1 MEARTIRMRRS
12 RSFFTGMASSLA
24 VTQNLREWSTWHRR
38 WRRSFTEHRRRN
50 STATYFRMRSGR
62 VSLHSVWKAF
72 DEAEFGPKNILNLR
86 ESLPTA
92 ADARHRA
99 EAWLRERQVAG
110 TSEVLLIT
118 GRGNQ
123 SPGGVSAVR
132 AAIVALLPALR
143 RRGVV
148 SEWREHTP
156 GSFVVK
162 LGSISSLLNAPRR
175 KRDRALVSTPP
186 DPQSLAGTANTTT
199 LPLCPVAGLFLGVL
213 RGHPPGEK
221 RGG

>member
-1 MEARTIRMRRS
+1 
-12 RSFFTGMASSLA
+12 
-24 VTQNLREWSTWHRR
+24 
-38 WRRSFTEHRRRN
+38 
-50 STATYFRMRSGR
+50 MRSGK

-99 EAWLRERQVAG
+99 EAWLRERQISRA
-110 TSEVLLIT
+110 TEVLLIT

-132 AAIVALLPALR
+132 AAILALLPLLR

-148 SEWREHTP
+148 SEWREHSP

-175 KRDRALVSTPP
+175 KRDRSPVATPTNPKSLTELESSTLSLLRRLAVRSLESLGVR
-186 DPQSLAGTANTTT
+186 DIDKFVEAEMLSNFNSLA
-199 LPLCPVAGLFLGVL
+199 AGVDPGVEGEVRL
-213 RGHPPGEK
+213 RGAISAALEQLDE
-221 RGG
+221 

>member
-1 MEARTIRMRRS
+1 
-12 RSFFTGMASSLA
+12 
-24 VTQNLREWSTWHRR
+24 
-38 WRRSFTEHRRRN
+38 
-50 STATYFRMRSGR
+50 MRSSK

-92 ADARHRA
+92 ADARFRA
-99 EAWLRERQVAG
+99 EAWLRERQVSRA
-110 TSEVLLIT
+110 SEVLLIT

-148 SEWREHTP
+148 VEWREHTA

-162 LGSISSLLNAPRR
+162 LGSISSLLDAPKR
-175 KRDRALVSTPP
+175 KRDRALVAKPADPRSLAELEGSTLSLLRRLAIRSLELLGIQQPEKFI
-186 DPQSLAGTANTTT
+186 DAEMLSKFNSLAGGVVPGVEGEARLREAIATA
-199 LPLCPVAGLFLGVL
+199 LEQLD
-213 RGHPPGEK
+213 E
-221 RGG
+221 